1 MFLWMLACGLEP
13 SPDLA
18 SRLASQER
26 LAVDT
31 PPLHSQYSSD
41 L

>member
-1 MFLWMLACGLEP
+1 MLLWMLACAIEP
-13 SPDLA
+13 SQDFA